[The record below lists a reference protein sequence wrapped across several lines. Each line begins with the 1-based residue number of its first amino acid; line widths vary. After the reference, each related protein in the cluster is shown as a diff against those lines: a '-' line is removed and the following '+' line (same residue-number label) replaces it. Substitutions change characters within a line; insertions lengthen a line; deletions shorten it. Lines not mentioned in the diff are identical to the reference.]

1 MTLDKVKALTTE
13 KVKHVELYQLVIAVL
28 IVLGSIT
35 KTYVDMNSRISI
47 LETKR
52 IEDDIQTGRMYIT
65 LDKILDNQKDILI
78 KVEQI
83 KKH

>member
-1 MTLDKVKALTTE
+1 MITE
-13 KVKHVELYQLVIAVL
+13 KGKHVELYQLVIAVL

-35 KTYVDMNSRISI
+35 KTYVDMNSRLSI

-52 IEDDIQTGRMYIT
+52 NEDDIQTGRMYMT
-65 LDKILDNQKDILI
+65 LEKILDNQKDILI

-83 KKH
+83 KKQ